1 MWFKKDS
8 SDLRFNEPYSLPRV
22 NTHRIKKKNGGGVQN
37 NSANRHLWKNNKT
50 VANKMKVSDEE
61 LKNGAEF
68 LVAGPEVAGQSL

>member
-1 MWFKKDS
+1 MS
-8 SDLRFNEPYSLPRV
+8 HIPCPVLILIEL
-22 NTHRIKKKNGGGVQN
+22 KKNGGGGQN

>member
-1 MWFKKDS
+1 MSHIPCPVLILIELKKM
-8 SDLRFNEPYSLPRV
+8 
-22 NTHRIKKKNGGGVQN
+22 GGGVKITPPIVTCE
-37 NSANRHLWKNNKT
+37 RTTKT

>member
-1 MWFKKDS
+1 MSHIPCPVLILIELKKM
-8 SDLRFNEPYSLPRV
+8 
-22 NTHRIKKKNGGGVQN
+22 GGGGQN

-68 LVAGPEVAGQSL
+68 LVAGPEVTGQSL

>member
-1 MWFKKDS
+1 MS
-8 SDLRFNEPYSLPRV
+8 HIPCPVLILIEL
-22 NTHRIKKKNGGGVQN
+22 KKKWGGGVQN

-50 VANKMKVSDEE
+50 VANKMKISDVE